1 MHPSSIFHLPN
12 DLFFEIPTGNIIQTN
27 KNTLFLLGFPP
38 EVGMRKNRQLP
49 TIKSNRNL
57 KQTPEKKV
65 ADIDLSRKDQQQK
78 ASSFPCSPQ
87 KKTAMKCCVQK
98 RLKPAKLFHS
108 WLPHGFGLNTTPPP
122 SPGFVGPQP
131 RRQSY
136 QNTHTSKP
144 AQPTTHFFRE
154 KITIGSSDG
163 LELRVFGFFTRNS
176 QLHIKK
182 KS

>member
-1 MHPSSIFHLPN
+1 
-12 DLFFEIPTGNIIQTN
+12 
-27 KNTLFLLGFPP
+27 
-38 EVGMRKNRQLP
+38 
-49 TIKSNRNL
+49 
-57 KQTPEKKV
+57 
-65 ADIDLSRKDQQQK
+65 
-78 ASSFPCSPQ
+78 
-87 KKTAMKCCVQK
+87 MKCCVQK

-182 KS
+182 KELISIDIKKNIPQLLMKPPVPTLFVVSIETKSHCVSTKTKTFPLITPNLLILFLLATAIQTDLIDTSHLQRKELVF